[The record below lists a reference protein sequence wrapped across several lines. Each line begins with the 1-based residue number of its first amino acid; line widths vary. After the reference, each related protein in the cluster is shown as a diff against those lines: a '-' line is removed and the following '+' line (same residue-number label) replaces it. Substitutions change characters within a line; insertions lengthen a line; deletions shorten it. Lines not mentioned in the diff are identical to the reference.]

1 MSASA
6 DREPL
11 VNEEEQDEEQ
21 VPRLLDAAESRSD
34 IEAPALPVSNED
46 GSSTKWFIL
55 EPAVF
60 LIFVGR
66 SLIGKQN

>member
-1 MSASA
+1 MSVRS

-11 VNEEEQDEEQ
+11 VNEAEYEDEQL
-21 VPRLLDAAESRSD
+21 PRLLDAALSSSD
-34 IEAPALPVSNED
+34 IEAPALPAGSRG
-46 GSSTKWFIL
+46 GSSSKWFIL

-66 SLIGKQN
+66 SLIGKEF